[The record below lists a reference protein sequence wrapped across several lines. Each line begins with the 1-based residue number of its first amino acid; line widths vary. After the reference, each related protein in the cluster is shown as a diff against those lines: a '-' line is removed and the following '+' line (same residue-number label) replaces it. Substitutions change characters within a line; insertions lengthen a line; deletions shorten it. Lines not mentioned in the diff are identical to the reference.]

1 MTNGRRAP
9 STRGAGRAD
18 AVAPA
23 RGAIHV
29 EGGTPIMPIHNA
41 ECAAVFAEIAD
52 MLEIQGANP
61 FRVRAY
67 RNAARTI
74 ADYGRDIPTMIA
86 NGDDLGKI
94 PSIGADL
101 ASKLREIAATGTC
114 ELQQTLRHALPGAI
128 VALLDV
134 PGLGAKRVKALHD
147 ALRVDSLEQLRAE
160 AKSGHVR
167 ELPGF
172 GAKTEAHL
180 IEAIDDRLQ
189 REPQRFLLPDAA
201 HALTP
206 LLEHLRAVAGVGKAV
221 PAGSFRR
228 RRETVGDLDILVTA
242 RDAAAVADAFVGY
255 GDVAR
260 VLAHGKTRSS
270 AMLANGLQVDL
281 RVVDADAFGAALVYF
296 TGSKAHNIALRRL
309 AQAGG
314 LKINEYGVFRGDE
327 RIAGAT
333 EASVYAAIG
342 LHEVPPELREDRGE
356 VDASRAGTLPA
367 LVERKHLHG
376 DLHAHT
382 DVSAGRDGLRAMAAA
397 ARARGLAYLA
407 VTDRVPPGDGARGG
421 FDWLARQLDDIDR
434 VNATFDDFVLL
445 KGVEAGIRE
454 DGSLDVPDAMLGRLD
469 LVVGAVRDGFDLPR
483 GVQTDRMLRAMDH
496 PYFTILAHPTGRM
509 LGERDACELDVPRV
523 LAQAAARGCFVEL
536 DAQPRRLDLP
546 DVWCREAAK
555 AGVPVAIGSDA
566 CSADELDNLAFGVDQ
581 ARRGWLTRHDV
592 LNTRTLAQLR
602 PLLAR
607 TMGGGGKRSRSKG
620 A

>member
-1 MTNGRRAP
+1 
-9 STRGAGRAD
+9 
-18 AVAPA
+18 
-23 RGAIHV
+23 
-29 EGGTPIMPIHNA
+29 MPIHNA
-41 ECAAVFAEIAD
+41 GYAAVFAEIAD

-74 ADYGRDIPTMIA
+74 ADYGRDIATMIA

-94 PSIGADL
+94 PSIGPDL

-128 VALLDV
+128 VELLDV
-134 PGLGAKRVKALHD
+134 PGLGAKRVKALHE
-147 ALRVDSLEQLRAE
+147 ALHVDSLEQLRAE

-180 IEAIDDRLQ
+180 LEAIDDRLQ

-201 HALTP
+201 HSLLP
-206 LLEHLRAVAGVGKAV
+206 LLERLRAIAGVGKAV

-242 RDAAAVADAFVGY
+242 RDPQAVADAFVGY
-255 GDVAR
+255 GEVAR
-260 VLAHGKTRSS
+260 VLAHGKTKSS
-270 AMLANGLQVDL
+270 VVLANGLQVDL

-296 TGSKAHNIALRRL
+296 TGSKAHNIALRRI

-356 VDASRAGTLPA
+356 IDAARAGTLPA
-367 LVERKHLHG
+367 LVERKHVHG

-382 DVSAGRDGLRAMAAA
+382 DASAGRDSLRAMADA
-397 ARARGLAYLA
+397 ARARGFAYLA
-407 VTDRVPPGDGARGG
+407 ITDRAPDSGGGRNG
-421 FDWLARQLDDIDR
+421 FDWLARQLDEIDR
-434 VNATFDDFVLL
+434 LNASFDDFVLL
-445 KGVEAGIRE
+445 KGVEAGILE
-454 DGSLDVPDAMLGRLD
+454 DGSLDVPDTLLGRLD
-469 LVVGAVRDGFDLPR
+469 LVVGAVRDGFELSRDA
-483 GVQTDRMLRAMDH
+483 QTARVLRAMDQPH
-496 PYFTILAHPTGRM
+496 FTILAHPTGRV
-509 LGERDACELDVPRV
+509 LGERDACELDVARV
-523 LAQAAARGCFVEL
+523 IAHAAARRCFVEL

-546 DVWCREAAK
+546 DIWCREAAK

-566 CSADELDNLAFGVDQ
+566 CSTDELDNLAYGVDQ
-581 ARRGWLTRHDV
+581 ARRGWLTRPDV

-607 TMGGGGKRSRSKG
+607 TMGADCASRRRGSKG

>member
-1 MTNGRRAP
+1 
-9 STRGAGRAD
+9 
-18 AVAPA
+18 
-23 RGAIHV
+23 
-29 EGGTPIMPIHNA
+29 MPIHNA
-41 ECAAVFAEIAD
+41 GCAAVFAEIAD

-74 ADYGRDIPTMIA
+74 ADYGRDIPTMVA

-94 PSIGADL
+94 PSIGPDL

-128 VALLDV
+128 VELLDV

-147 ALRVDSLEQLRAE
+147 ALHVDSLEQLRAE

-180 IEAIDDRLQ
+180 LEAIDDRLK

-201 HALTP
+201 HSLLP
-206 LLEHLRAVAGVGKAV
+206 LLERLRAIAGVGKAV

-242 RDAAAVADAFVGY
+242 RDPVAVAEALVGY
-255 GDVAR
+255 GEVAR
-260 VLAHGKTRSS
+260 VLAHGKTKSS
-270 AMLANGLQVDL
+270 VVLVSGLQVDL

-296 TGSKAHNIALRRL
+296 TGSKAHNIALRRI

-327 RIAGAT
+327 RIAGET
-333 EASVYAAIG
+333 EASIYASIG
-342 LHEVPPELREDRGE
+342 LHDVPPELREDRGE
-356 VDASRAGTLPA
+356 IDAARAGTLPA
-367 LVERKHLHG
+367 LVERKHVHG

-382 DVSAGRDGLRAMAAA
+382 DASAGRDSLRAMADA
-397 ARARGLAYLA
+397 ARARGFAYLA
-407 VTDRVPPGDGARGG
+407 ITDRAPHAGG
-421 FDWLARQLDDIDR
+421 RCNFDWLARQLDEIDR
-434 VNATFDDFVLL
+434 LNASFDDFVLL

-469 LVVGAVRDGFDLPR
+469 LVVGAVRDGFELPR
-483 GVQTDRMLRAMDH
+483 DAQTARMLRAMDH
-496 PYFTILAHPTGRM
+496 PHFTILAHPTGRV

-523 LAQAAARGCFVEL
+523 IAHAAARGCFVEL

-546 DVWCREAAK
+546 DIWCREAAK

-566 CSADELDNLAFGVDQ
+566 CSADELDNLAYGVDQ
-581 ARRGWLTRHDV
+581 ARRGWLTRADV

-607 TMGGGGKRSRSKG
+607 TMGAGGASKRSGVAKG

>member
-1 MTNGRRAP
+1 
-9 STRGAGRAD
+9 
-18 AVAPA
+18 
-23 RGAIHV
+23 
-29 EGGTPIMPIHNA
+29 MPIHNA
-41 ECAAVFAEIAD
+41 GCAAVFAEIAD

-74 ADYGRDIPTMIA
+74 ADYGRDIATMIA

-94 PSIGADL
+94 PSIGPDL

-128 VALLDV
+128 VELLDV

-147 ALRVDSLEQLRAE
+147 ALHVDSLEQLRAE

-180 IEAIDDRLQ
+180 LEAINDRLQ
-189 REPQRFLLPDAA
+189 REPRRFLLPDAA
-201 HALTP
+201 HALLP
-206 LLEHLRAVAGVGKAV
+206 LLERLRAIAGVGKAV

-242 RDAAAVADAFVGY
+242 RDPQAVADAFVGY
-255 GDVAR
+255 GEVAR
-260 VLAHGKTRSS
+260 VLAHGKTKSS
-270 AMLANGLQVDL
+270 VVLASGLQVDL

-296 TGSKAHNIALRRL
+296 TGSKAHNIALRRI

-356 VDASRAGTLPA
+356 IDAARAGALPA
-367 LVERKHLHG
+367 LVERKHVHG

-382 DVSAGRDGLRAMAAA
+382 DVSAGRDSLRAMADA
-397 ARARGLAYLA
+397 ARARGFAYLA
-407 VTDRVPPGDGARGG
+407 ITDRAPDAGGGRNG
-421 FDWLARQLDDIDR
+421 FDWLARQLDEIDR
-434 VNATFDDFVLL
+434 LNASFDDFVLL
-445 KGVEAGIRE
+445 KGVEAGILE
-454 DGSLDVPDAMLGRLD
+454 DGSLDVPDALLGRLD
-469 LVVGAVRDGFDLPR
+469 LVVGAVRDGFELSLDA
-483 GVQTDRMLRAMDH
+483 QTARVLHAMDQPH
-496 PYFTILAHPTGRM
+496 FTILAHPTGRM
-509 LGERDACELDVPRV
+509 LGERAACELDVARV
-523 LAQAAARGCFVEL
+523 IAHAAARGCFVEL

-546 DVWCREAAK
+546 DIWCREAAK

-566 CSADELDNLAFGVDQ
+566 CSTDDLDNLAYGVDQ
-581 ARRGWLTRHDV
+581 ARRGWLTRPDV

-607 TMGGGGKRSRSKG
+607 TMGVDGASRRRGSKG

>member
-1 MTNGRRAP
+1 
-9 STRGAGRAD
+9 
-18 AVAPA
+18 
-23 RGAIHV
+23 
-29 EGGTPIMPIHNA
+29 MPIHNA

-74 ADYGRDIPTMIA
+74 ADYGRDIPAMIA
-86 NGDDLGKI
+86 SGGDLGQI
-94 PSIGADL
+94 PSIGTDL
-101 ASKLREIAATGTC
+101 AAKLREIAATGTC

-128 VALLDV
+128 VELLDV

-147 ALRVDSLEQLRAE
+147 ALHVDSLEQLRAE

-167 ELPGF
+167 ALPGF
-172 GAKTEAHL
+172 GAKTETHL
-180 IEAIDDRLQ
+180 LDAIDDRLQ
-189 REPQRFLLPDAA
+189 REPQRFLQPAAA
-201 HALTP
+201 HALLP
-206 LLEHLRAVAGVGKAV
+206 LLERLRAVPGVGEAV
-221 PAGSFRR
+221 PAGSVRR
-228 RRETVGDLDILVTA
+228 CRETVGDLDILVTA
-242 RDAAAVADAFVGY
+242 RDPAAVAAAFVGY
-255 GDVAR
+255 GEVAR
-260 VLAHGKTRSS
+260 VLANGKTRSS
-270 AMLANGLQVDL
+270 VVLGNGLQVDL
-281 RVVDADAFGAALVYF
+281 RVVDSDAFGAALVYF
-296 TGSKAHNIALRRL
+296 TGSKAHNIALRRI

-333 EASVYAAIG
+333 EASVYEAIG
-342 LHEVPPELREDRGE
+342 LHWVPPELRENRGE
-356 VDASRAGTLPA
+356 IDASRVGTLPA

-382 DVSAGRDGLRAMAAA
+382 DASAGRDSLRAMADA

-407 VTDRVPPGDGARGG
+407 VTDRMPDRDGGRADC
-421 FDWLARQLDDIDR
+421 DWLVRQIDEIDR
-434 VNATFDDFVLL
+434 LNASFGDFVLL

-454 DGSLDVPDAMLGRLD
+454 DGSLDVPDDVLGRLD
-469 LVVGAVRDGFDLPR
+469 LVVGAVRDGFDLA
-483 GVQTDRMLRAMDH
+483 GDAQTERLLRAMDH
-496 PYFTILAHPTGRM
+496 RYFTILAHPTGRL

-523 LAQAAARGCFVEL
+523 IAAAAARRCFVEL
-536 DAQPRRLDLP
+536 DSDPRRFDLP

-555 AGVPVAIGSDA
+555 AGVAVAIGSDA
-566 CSADELDNLAFGVDQ
+566 QCADDLDRLGDGIGY
-581 ARRGWLTRHDV
+581 ARRGWLTRQDV

-607 TMGGGGKRSRSKG
+607 TMGTLGVSKRGHPKG

>member
-1 MTNGRRAP
+1 
-9 STRGAGRAD
+9 
-18 AVAPA
+18 
-23 RGAIHV
+23 
-29 EGGTPIMPIHNA
+29 MPIHNA

-101 ASKLREIAATGTC
+101 AAKLREIAATGTC

-128 VALLDV
+128 VELLDV

-147 ALRVDSLEQLRAE
+147 ALHVDSLEQLRAE

-180 IEAIDDRLQ
+180 LDAIDDRLQ

-201 HALTP
+201 QALMP
-206 LLEHLRAVAGVGKAV
+206 LLERLRAVAGVGQAV

-228 RRETVGDLDILVTA
+228 RCETVGDLDILVTA
-242 RDAAAVADAFVGY
+242 RDPVAVADAFVGY

-270 AMLANGLQVDL
+270 AMLASGLQVDL

-342 LHEVPPELREDRGE
+342 LREVPPELREDRGE
-356 VDASRAGTLPA
+356 IDASRGGTLPA

-382 DVSAGRDGLRAMAAA
+382 DMSAGHDSLHAMAAA

-407 VTDRVPPGDGARGG
+407 ITDRAPPDGGDRNG
-421 FDWLARQLDDIDR
+421 FDWLARQLDEIDR
-434 VNATFDDFVLL
+434 VNASFDDFALL

-483 GVQTDRMLRAMDH
+483 RAQTDRMLRAMDH
-496 PYFTILAHPTGRM
+496 PYFTMLAHPTGRV
-509 LGERDACELDVPRV
+509 LGERDACALDVPRV

-536 DAQPRRLDLP
+536 DAQPRRFDLP

-581 ARRGWLTRHDV
+581 ARRGWLTRQDV

-607 TMGGGGKRSRSKG
+607 TMGGAGSAGGGAKRSRSKG

>member
-1 MTNGRRAP
+1 
-9 STRGAGRAD
+9 
-18 AVAPA
+18 
-23 RGAIHV
+23 
-29 EGGTPIMPIHNA
+29 MPIHNA
-41 ECAAVFAEIAD
+41 GYAAVFAEIAD

-74 ADYGRDIPTMIA
+74 ADYGRDIATMIA

-94 PSIGADL
+94 PSIGPDL

-128 VALLDV
+128 VELLDV
-134 PGLGAKRVKALHD
+134 PGLGAKRVKALHE
-147 ALRVDSLEQLRAE
+147 ALHVDSLEQLRAE

-180 IEAIDDRLQ
+180 LEAIDDRLQ

-201 HALTP
+201 HSLLP
-206 LLEHLRAVAGVGKAV
+206 LLERLRAIAGVGKAV

-242 RDAAAVADAFVGY
+242 RDPQAVADAFVGY
-255 GDVAR
+255 GEVAR
-260 VLAHGKTRSS
+260 VLAHGKTKSS
-270 AMLANGLQVDL
+270 VVLANGLQVDL

-296 TGSKAHNIALRRL
+296 TGSKAHNIALRRI

-356 VDASRAGTLPA
+356 IDAARAGTLPA
-367 LVERKHLHG
+367 LVERKQVHG

-382 DVSAGRDGLRAMAAA
+382 DASAGRGSLRAMADA
-397 ARARGLAYLA
+397 ARARGFAYLA
-407 VTDRVPPGDGARGG
+407 ITDRAPDAGGGRNG
-421 FDWLARQLDDIDR
+421 FDWLARQLDEIDR
-434 VNATFDDFVLL
+434 LNASFDDFVLL
-445 KGVEAGIRE
+445 KGVEAGILE
-454 DGSLDVPDAMLGRLD
+454 DGSLDVPDTLLGRLD
-469 LVVGAVRDGFDLPR
+469 LVVGAVRDGFELSRDA
-483 GVQTDRMLRAMDH
+483 QTARVLRAMDQPH
-496 PYFTILAHPTGRM
+496 FTILAHPTGRV
-509 LGERDACELDVPRV
+509 LGARDACELDVARV
-523 LAQAAARGCFVEL
+523 IAHAAARRCFVEL

-546 DVWCREAAK
+546 DIWCREAAK

-566 CSADELDNLAFGVDQ
+566 CSTDELDNLAYGVDQ
-581 ARRGWLTRHDV
+581 ARRGWLTRPDV

-607 TMGGGGKRSRSKG
+607 TMGADDASRRRGSKG

>member
-1 MTNGRRAP
+1 
-9 STRGAGRAD
+9 
-18 AVAPA
+18 
-23 RGAIHV
+23 
-29 EGGTPIMPIHNA
+29 MPIHNA

-86 NGDDLGKI
+86 NGGDLGQI
-94 PSIGADL
+94 PSIGPDL

-128 VALLDV
+128 VELLDV

-147 ALRVDSLEQLRAE
+147 ALHVDSLEQLRAE

-167 ELPGF
+167 ALPGF

-180 IEAIDDRLQ
+180 LDAIDDRLQ
-189 REPQRFLLPDAA
+189 REPQRFLRPDAA
-201 HALTP
+201 QSLMP
-206 LLEHLRAVAGVGKAV
+206 LLERLRAVPGVGEAV

-228 RRETVGDLDILVTA
+228 GRETVGDLDILVTA
-242 RDAAAVADAFVGY
+242 GDPAAVADAFVGY

-260 VLAHGKTRSS
+260 VLANGKTRSS
-270 AMLANGLQVDL
+270 VVLRNGLQVDL
-281 RVVDADAFGAALVYF
+281 RVVEADAFGAALVYF

-333 EASVYAAIG
+333 EASVYEAIG
-342 LHEVPPELREDRGE
+342 LHWVPPELREERGE
-356 VDASRAGTLPA
+356 IDASRAGTLPA
-367 LVERKHLHG
+367 LVERKHVHG

-382 DVSAGRDGLRAMAAA
+382 DASAGRDTLRTMAEA
-397 ARARGLAYLA
+397 ARLRGLAYLA
-407 VTDRVPPGDGARGG
+407 VTDRVPNPAGGGRTG
-421 FDWLARQLDDIDR
+421 FDWLVRQIDEIDR
-434 VNATFDDFVLL
+434 LNASFDDFVLL

-454 DGSLDVPDAMLGRLD
+454 DGSLDVPDDVLGRLD
-469 LVVGAVRDGFDLPR
+469 LVVGAVHDHFDLPSDA
-483 GVQTDRMLRAMDH
+483 QTGRMLRAMDH
-496 PYFTILAHPTGRM
+496 PHFTILAHPLGRL

-523 LAQAAARGCFVEL
+523 IAGAAARRCFVEL
-536 DAQPRRLDLP
+536 DGDPRRLDLS
-546 DVWCREAAK
+546 DIWCREAAK
-555 AGVPVAIGSDA
+555 AGVAVAIGSDA
-566 CSADELDNLAFGVDQ
+566 QCADDLDRLAYGIGQ

-607 TMGGGGKRSRSKG
+607 TMGASGASKRSRPKDT
-620 A
+620 

>member
-1 MTNGRRAP
+1 
-9 STRGAGRAD
+9 
-18 AVAPA
+18 
-23 RGAIHV
+23 
-29 EGGTPIMPIHNA
+29 MPIHNA
-41 ECAAVFAEIAD
+41 GCAAVFAEIAD

-74 ADYGRDIPTMIA
+74 ADYGRDIATMIA

-94 PSIGADL
+94 PSIGPDL

-114 ELQQTLRHALPGAI
+114 ELQQSLRHALPGAI
-128 VALLDV
+128 VELLDV
-134 PGLGAKRVKALHD
+134 PGLGAKRVKALHE
-147 ALRVDSLEQLRAE
+147 ALHVDSLEQLRAE

-180 IEAIDDRLQ
+180 LEAIDDRLQ

-201 HALTP
+201 HSLLP
-206 LLEHLRAVAGVGKAV
+206 LLERLRAIAGVGKAV

-242 RDAAAVADAFVGY
+242 RDPQAVADAFVGY
-255 GDVAR
+255 GEVAR
-260 VLAHGKTRSS
+260 VLAHGKTKSS
-270 AMLANGLQVDL
+270 VVLANGLQVDL

-296 TGSKAHNIALRRL
+296 TGSKAHNIALRRI

-356 VDASRAGTLPA
+356 IDAARAGTLSA
-367 LVERKHLHG
+367 LVERKQVHG

-382 DVSAGRDGLRAMAAA
+382 DASAGRDSLRAMADA
-397 ARARGLAYLA
+397 ARARGFAYLA
-407 VTDRVPPGDGARGG
+407 ITDRAPDAGGGRNG
-421 FDWLARQLDDIDR
+421 FDWLARQLDEIDR
-434 VNATFDDFVLL
+434 LNASFDDFVLL
-445 KGVEAGIRE
+445 KGVEAGILE
-454 DGSLDVPDAMLGRLD
+454 DGSLDVPDTLLGRLD
-469 LVVGAVRDGFDLPR
+469 LVVGAVRDGFELSRDA
-483 GVQTDRMLRAMDH
+483 QTTRVLRAMDQPH
-496 PYFTILAHPTGRM
+496 FTILAHPTGRM
-509 LGERDACELDVPRV
+509 LGERAACELDVARV
-523 LAQAAARGCFVEL
+523 IAHAAARGCFVEL

-546 DVWCREAAK
+546 DIWCREAAK

-566 CSADELDNLAFGVDQ
+566 CSTDELDNLAYGVDQ
-581 ARRGWLTRHDV
+581 ARRGWLTRPDV

-607 TMGGGGKRSRSKG
+607 TMGADGAPRRSGSKG

>member
-1 MTNGRRAP
+1 
-9 STRGAGRAD
+9 
-18 AVAPA
+18 
-23 RGAIHV
+23 
-29 EGGTPIMPIHNA
+29 MPIHNA

-74 ADYGRDIPTMIA
+74 AEYGRDIPAMIA
-86 NGDDLGKI
+86 NGSDLGQI

-101 ASKLREIAATGTC
+101 AAKLREIAATGTC

-128 VALLDV
+128 VELLDV

-147 ALRVDSLEQLRAE
+147 ALHVDSLEQLRVE

-180 IEAIDDRLQ
+180 LEAIDDRLQ
-189 REPQRFLLPDAA
+189 REPQRFLLPAA
-201 HALTP
+201 EQALTP
-206 LLEHLRAVAGVGKAV
+206 LLECLRAVAGVGKVV

-228 RRETVGDLDILVTA
+228 RRETVGDLDILATA
-242 RDAAAVADAFVGY
+242 RDPVAVADAFVGY
-255 GDVAR
+255 DKVAR
-260 VLAHGKTRSS
+260 VLAHGKTKSS
-270 AMLANGLQVDL
+270 VVLDGGLQVDL

-296 TGSKAHNIALRRL
+296 TGSKAHNIALRRI

-327 RIAGAT
+327 RIAGTT
-333 EASVYAAIG
+333 EASVYDAIG
-342 LHEVPPELREDRGE
+342 LHVVPPELRENRGE
-356 VDASRAGTLPA
+356 IDASRAGTLPA
-367 LVERKHLHG
+367 LVERKHIHG

-382 DVSAGRDGLRAMAAA
+382 NASAGRDGLRAMADA

-407 VTDRVPPGDGARGG
+407 VTDRAPPADGGRNS
-421 FDWLARQLDDIDR
+421 FEWLARQLDEIDR
-434 VNATFDDFVLL
+434 VNASFDDFVLL
-445 KGVEAGIRE
+445 KGVEAGILE
-454 DGSLDVPDAMLGRLD
+454 DGSLDMPDAMLGRLD
-469 LVVGAVRDGFDLPR
+469 LVVGAVRDGFDLSR
-483 GVQTDRMLRAMDH
+483 AAQTDRMLRAMDH

-523 LAQAAARGCFVEL
+523 IAQAAARGCFVEL
-536 DAQPRRLDLP
+536 DAQPRRFDLP
-546 DVWCREAAK
+546 DIWCREAAK
-555 AGVPVAIGSDA
+555 AGVPVAVGSDA
-566 CSADELDNLAFGVDQ
+566 CSADELDNLAYGVDQ
-581 ARRGWLTRHDV
+581 ARRGWLTRPDV

-607 TMGGGGKRSRSKG
+607 TMGGGGGSKRSRSKG

>member
-1 MTNGRRAP
+1 
-9 STRGAGRAD
+9 
-18 AVAPA
+18 
-23 RGAIHV
+23 
-29 EGGTPIMPIHNA
+29 MPIHNA
-41 ECAAVFAEIAD
+41 GCAAVFAEIAD

-74 ADYGRDIPTMIA
+74 ADYGRDIATMIA

-94 PSIGADL
+94 PSIGPDL

-128 VALLDV
+128 VELLDV

-147 ALRVDSLEQLRAE
+147 ALHVDSLEQLRAE

-180 IEAIDDRLQ
+180 LEAIDDRLQ

-201 HALTP
+201 HALLP
-206 LLEHLRAVAGVGKAV
+206 LLERLRAIAGVGKAV

-242 RDAAAVADAFVGY
+242 RDPQAVADAFVGY
-255 GDVAR
+255 GEVAR
-260 VLAHGKTRSS
+260 VLAHGKTKSS
-270 AMLANGLQVDL
+270 VVLASGLQVDL

-296 TGSKAHNIALRRL
+296 TGSKAHNIALRRI

-356 VDASRAGTLPA
+356 IDAARSGTLPA
-367 LVERKHLHG
+367 LVERKHVHG

-382 DVSAGRDGLRAMAAA
+382 DASAGRDSLRAMADA
-397 ARARGLAYLA
+397 ARARGFAYLA
-407 VTDRVPPGDGARGG
+407 ITDRAPDAGGGRNG
-421 FDWLARQLDDIDR
+421 FDWLARQLDEIDR
-434 VNATFDDFVLL
+434 LNASFDDFVLL
-445 KGVEAGIRE
+445 KGVEAGILE
-454 DGSLDVPDAMLGRLD
+454 DGSLDVSDALLGRLD
-469 LVVGAVRDGFDLPR
+469 LVVGAVRDGFELSRDA
-483 GVQTDRMLRAMDH
+483 QTARVLHAMDQPH
-496 PYFTILAHPTGRM
+496 FTILAHPTGRM
-509 LGERDACELDVPRV
+509 LGERAACELDVARV
-523 LAQAAARGCFVEL
+523 IAHAAARGCFVEL

-546 DVWCREAAK
+546 DIWCREAAK

-566 CSADELDNLAFGVDQ
+566 CSTDDLDNLAYGVDQ
-581 ARRGWLTRHDV
+581 ARRGWLTRPDV

-607 TMGGGGKRSRSKG
+607 TMGADGTSRRRGSKG

>member
-1 MTNGRRAP
+1 
-9 STRGAGRAD
+9 
-18 AVAPA
+18 
-23 RGAIHV
+23 
-29 EGGTPIMPIHNA
+29 MPIHNA
-41 ECAAVFAEIAD
+41 GCAAVFAEIAD

-74 ADYGRDIPTMIA
+74 ADYGRDIATMIA

-94 PSIGADL
+94 PSIGPDL

-128 VALLDV
+128 VELLDV

-147 ALRVDSLEQLRAE
+147 ALHVDSLEQLRAE

-180 IEAIDDRLQ
+180 LEAIDDRLK

-201 HALTP
+201 HVLLP
-206 LLEHLRAVAGVGKAV
+206 LLERLRAIAGVGKAV

-242 RDAAAVADAFVGY
+242 RDPTAVAEAFVGY
-255 GDVAR
+255 GEVVR
-260 VLAHGKTRSS
+260 VLAHGKTKSS
-270 AMLANGLQVDL
+270 VVLASGLQVDL

-296 TGSKAHNIALRRL
+296 TGSKAHNIALRRI

-342 LHEVPPELREDRGE
+342 LHDVPPELREDRGE
-356 VDASRAGTLPA
+356 IDAARAGTLPA
-367 LVERKHLHG
+367 LVERKHVHG

-382 DVSAGRDGLRAMAAA
+382 DASAGRDSLRAMADA
-397 ARARGLAYLA
+397 ARAHGFAYLA
-407 VTDRVPPGDGARGG
+407 ITDRAPHAGG
-421 FDWLARQLDDIDR
+421 GRHPFDWLARQLDEIDR
-434 VNATFDDFVLL
+434 LNASFDDFVLL

-454 DGSLDVPDAMLGRLD
+454 DGSLDAPDAMLGRLD
-469 LVVGAVRDGFDLPR
+469 LVVGAVRDGFELSRDA
-483 GVQTDRMLRAMDH
+483 QTARMLRAMDH
-496 PYFTILAHPTGRM
+496 PYFTILAHPTGRV

-523 LAQAAARGCFVEL
+523 IEHAAARGCFVEL

-546 DVWCREAAK
+546 DIWCRAAAQ

-566 CSADELDNLAFGVDQ
+566 CSADELDNLAYGVDQ
-581 ARRGWLTRHDV
+581 ARRGWLTRADV

-607 TMGGGGKRSRSKG
+607 TMGAGGASKRSGGAKG

>member
-1 MTNGRRAP
+1 
-9 STRGAGRAD
+9 
-18 AVAPA
+18 
-23 RGAIHV
+23 
-29 EGGTPIMPIHNA
+29 MPIHNA
-41 ECAAVFAEIAD
+41 GCAAVFAEIAD

-74 ADYGRDIPTMIA
+74 ADYGRDIATMIA

-94 PSIGADL
+94 PSIGPDL

-128 VALLDV
+128 VELLDV
-134 PGLGAKRVKALHD
+134 PGLGAKRVKALHE
-147 ALRVDSLEQLRAE
+147 ALHVDSLEQLRAE

-180 IEAIDDRLQ
+180 LEAIDDRLQ

-201 HALTP
+201 HSLLP
-206 LLEHLRAVAGVGKAV
+206 LLERLRAIAGVGKAV

-242 RDAAAVADAFVGY
+242 RDPQAVADAFVGY
-255 GDVAR
+255 AEVAR
-260 VLAHGKTRSS
+260 VLAHGKTKSS
-270 AMLANGLQVDL
+270 VVLANGLQVDL

-296 TGSKAHNIALRRL
+296 TGSKAHNIALRRI

-356 VDASRAGTLPA
+356 IDAARAGTLPA
-367 LVERKHLHG
+367 LVERKQVHG

-382 DVSAGRDGLRAMAAA
+382 DASAGRDSLRAMADA
-397 ARARGLAYLA
+397 ARARGFAYLA
-407 VTDRVPPGDGARGG
+407 ITDRAPDAGGGRNG
-421 FDWLARQLDDIDR
+421 FDWLARQLDEIDR
-434 VNATFDDFVLL
+434 LNASFDDFVLL
-445 KGVEAGIRE
+445 KGVEAGILE
-454 DGSLDVPDAMLGRLD
+454 DGGLDVPDTLLGRLD
-469 LVVGAVRDGFDLPR
+469 LVVGAVRDGFELSRDA
-483 GVQTDRMLRAMDH
+483 QTARVLRAMDQPH
-496 PYFTILAHPTGRM
+496 FTILAHPTGRM
-509 LGERDACELDVPRV
+509 LGERDACELDVARV
-523 LAQAAARGCFVEL
+523 IAHAAARGCFVEL

-546 DVWCREAAK
+546 DIWCREAAK

-566 CSADELDNLAFGVDQ
+566 RSTDELDNLAYGVDQ
-581 ARRGWLTRHDV
+581 ARRGWLTRPDV

-607 TMGGGGKRSRSKG
+607 TMGADGASRRRGSKG

>member
-1 MTNGRRAP
+1 
-9 STRGAGRAD
+9 
-18 AVAPA
+18 
-23 RGAIHV
+23 
-29 EGGTPIMPIHNA
+29 MPIHNA
-41 ECAAVFAEIAD
+41 GYAAVFAEIAD

-74 ADYGRDIPTMIA
+74 ADYGRDIATMIA

-94 PSIGADL
+94 PSIGPDL

-128 VALLDV
+128 VELLDV
-134 PGLGAKRVKALHD
+134 PGLGAKRVKALHE
-147 ALRVDSLEQLRAE
+147 ALHVDSLEQLRAE

-180 IEAIDDRLQ
+180 LEAIDDRLQ
-189 REPQRFLLPDAA
+189 HEPQRFLLPDAA
-201 HALTP
+201 HSLLP
-206 LLEHLRAVAGVGKAV
+206 LLERLRAIAGVGKAV

-242 RDAAAVADAFVGY
+242 RDPQAVADAFVGY
-255 GDVAR
+255 GEVAR
-260 VLAHGKTRSS
+260 VLAHGKTKSS
-270 AMLANGLQVDL
+270 VVLANGLQVDL

-296 TGSKAHNIALRRL
+296 TGSKAHNIALRRI

-356 VDASRAGTLPA
+356 IDAARAGTLPA
-367 LVERKHLHG
+367 LVERKQVHG

-382 DVSAGRDGLRAMAAA
+382 DASAGRDSLRAMADA
-397 ARARGLAYLA
+397 ARARGFAYLA
-407 VTDRVPPGDGARGG
+407 ITDRAPDAGGGRNG
-421 FDWLARQLDDIDR
+421 FDWLARQLDEIDR
-434 VNATFDDFVLL
+434 LNASFDDFVLL
-445 KGVEAGIRE
+445 KGVEAGILE
-454 DGSLDVPDAMLGRLD
+454 DGSLDVPDTLLGRLD
-469 LVVGAVRDGFDLPR
+469 LVVGAVRDGFELSRDA
-483 GVQTDRMLRAMDH
+483 QTARVLRAMDQPH
-496 PYFTILAHPTGRM
+496 FTILAHPTGRV
-509 LGERDACELDVPRV
+509 LGERDACELDVARV
-523 LAQAAARGCFVEL
+523 IAHAAARRCFVEL

-546 DVWCREAAK
+546 DIWCREAAK

-566 CSADELDNLAFGVDQ
+566 CSTDELDNLAYGVDQ
-581 ARRGWLTRHDV
+581 ARRGWLTRPDV

-607 TMGGGGKRSRSKG
+607 TMGADDASRRRGSKG

>member
-1 MTNGRRAP
+1 
-9 STRGAGRAD
+9 
-18 AVAPA
+18 
-23 RGAIHV
+23 
-29 EGGTPIMPIHNA
+29 MPIHNA
-41 ECAAVFAEIAD
+41 GCAAVFAEIAD

-74 ADYGRDIPTMIA
+74 ADYGRDIATMIA

-94 PSIGADL
+94 PSIGPDL

-128 VALLDV
+128 VELLDV
-134 PGLGAKRVKALHD
+134 PGLGAKRVKALKDGLH
-147 ALRVDSLEQLRAE
+147 VDSLERLRAE

-180 IEAIDDRLQ
+180 LEASDDGLQ

-201 HALTP
+201 HALLP
-206 LLEHLRAVAGVGKAV
+206 LLERLRAIAGVGKAV

-242 RDAAAVADAFVGY
+242 RDPQAVADGFVGY
-255 GDVAR
+255 GEVAR
-260 VLAHGKTRSS
+260 VLAHGKTKSS
-270 AMLANGLQVDL
+270 VVLASGLQVDL

-296 TGSKAHNIALRRL
+296 TGSKAHNIALRRI

-356 VDASRAGTLPA
+356 IDAARAGALPA
-367 LVERKHLHG
+367 LVERKHVHG

-382 DVSAGRDGLRAMAAA
+382 DASAGRDSVRAMADA
-397 ARARGLAYLA
+397 ARARGFAYLA
-407 VTDRVPPGDGARGG
+407 ITDRAPDAGGGRNG
-421 FDWLARQLDDIDR
+421 FDWLARQLDEIDR
-434 VNATFDDFVLL
+434 LNASFDDFVLL
-445 KGVEAGIRE
+445 KGVEAGILE
-454 DGSLDVPDAMLGRLD
+454 DGSLDVPDALLGRLD
-469 LVVGAVRDGFDLPR
+469 LVVGAVRDGFELSRDA
-483 GVQTDRMLRAMDH
+483 QTARVLHAMDQPH
-496 PYFTILAHPTGRM
+496 FTILAHPTGRM
-509 LGERDACELDVPRV
+509 LGERAACELDVARV
-523 LAQAAARGCFVEL
+523 IAHAAARGCFVEL

-546 DVWCREAAK
+546 DIWCREAAK

-566 CSADELDNLAFGVDQ
+566 CSTDELDNLAYGVDQ
-581 ARRGWLTRHDV
+581 ARRGWLTRPDV

-607 TMGGGGKRSRSKG
+607 TMGADGASRRRGSKG

>member
-1 MTNGRRAP
+1 
-9 STRGAGRAD
+9 
-18 AVAPA
+18 
-23 RGAIHV
+23 
-29 EGGTPIMPIHNA
+29 MPIHNA
-41 ECAAVFAEIAD
+41 GYAAVFAEIAD

-74 ADYGRDIPTMIA
+74 ADYGRDIATMIA

-94 PSIGADL
+94 PSIGPDL

-128 VALLDV
+128 VELLDV
-134 PGLGAKRVKALHD
+134 PGLGAKRVKALHE
-147 ALRVDSLEQLRAE
+147 ALHVDSLEQLRAE

-180 IEAIDDRLQ
+180 LEAIDDRLQ

-201 HALTP
+201 HSLLP
-206 LLEHLRAVAGVGKAV
+206 LLERLRAIAGVGKAV

-242 RDAAAVADAFVGY
+242 RDPQAVADAFVGY
-255 GDVAR
+255 GEVAR
-260 VLAHGKTRSS
+260 VLAHGKTKSS
-270 AMLANGLQVDL
+270 AVLANGLQVDL

-296 TGSKAHNIALRRL
+296 TGSKAHNIALRRI

-356 VDASRAGTLPA
+356 IDAARAGTLPA
-367 LVERKHLHG
+367 LVERKQVHG

-382 DVSAGRDGLRAMAAA
+382 DASAGRDSLRAMADA
-397 ARARGLAYLA
+397 ARARGFAYLA
-407 VTDRVPPGDGARGG
+407 ITDRAPDAGGGRNG
-421 FDWLARQLDDIDR
+421 FDWLARQLDEIDR
-434 VNATFDDFVLL
+434 LNASFDDFVLL
-445 KGVEAGIRE
+445 KGVEAGILE
-454 DGSLDVPDAMLGRLD
+454 DGSLDVPDTLLGRLD
-469 LVVGAVRDGFDLPR
+469 LVVGAVRDGFELSRDA
-483 GVQTDRMLRAMDH
+483 QTARVLRAMDQPH
-496 PYFTILAHPTGRM
+496 FTILAHPTGRV
-509 LGERDACELDVPRV
+509 LGERDACELDVARV
-523 LAQAAARGCFVEL
+523 IAHAAARGCFVEL

-546 DVWCREAAK
+546 DIWCREAAK

-566 CSADELDNLAFGVDQ
+566 CSTDELDNLAYGVDQ
-581 ARRGWLTRHDV
+581 ARRGWLTRPDV

-607 TMGGGGKRSRSKG
+607 TMGADGASRRRGSKG

>member
-1 MTNGRRAP
+1 
-9 STRGAGRAD
+9 
-18 AVAPA
+18 
-23 RGAIHV
+23 
-29 EGGTPIMPIHNA
+29 MPIHNA
-41 ECAAVFAEIAD
+41 GYAAVFAEIAD

-74 ADYGRDIPTMIA
+74 ADYGRDIATMIA

-94 PSIGADL
+94 PSIGPDL

-128 VALLDV
+128 VELLDV
-134 PGLGAKRVKALHD
+134 PGLGAKRVKALHE
-147 ALRVDSLEQLRAE
+147 ALHVDSLEQLRAE

-180 IEAIDDRLQ
+180 LEAIDDRLQ

-201 HALTP
+201 HSLLP
-206 LLEHLRAVAGVGKAV
+206 LLERLRAIAGVGKAV

-242 RDAAAVADAFVGY
+242 RDPQAVADAFVGY
-255 GDVAR
+255 AEVAR
-260 VLAHGKTRSS
+260 VLAHGKTKSS
-270 AMLANGLQVDL
+270 VVLANGLQVDL

-296 TGSKAHNIALRRL
+296 TGSKAHNIALRRI

-356 VDASRAGTLPA
+356 IDAARAGTLPA
-367 LVERKHLHG
+367 LVERKQVHG

-382 DVSAGRDGLRAMAAA
+382 DASAGRDSLRAMADA
-397 ARARGLAYLA
+397 ARARGFAYLA
-407 VTDRVPPGDGARGG
+407 ITDRAPDSGGGRNG
-421 FDWLARQLDDIDR
+421 FDWLARQLDEIDR
-434 VNATFDDFVLL
+434 LNASFDDFVLL
-445 KGVEAGIRE
+445 KGVEAGILE
-454 DGSLDVPDAMLGRLD
+454 DGSLDVPDTLLGRLD
-469 LVVGAVRDGFDLPR
+469 LVVGAVRDGFELSRDA
-483 GVQTDRMLRAMDH
+483 QTARVLRAMDQPH
-496 PYFTILAHPTGRM
+496 FTILAHPTGRV
-509 LGERDACELDVPRV
+509 LGERDACELDVARV
-523 LAQAAARGCFVEL
+523 IAHAAARRCFVEL

-546 DVWCREAAK
+546 DIWCREAAK

-566 CSADELDNLAFGVDQ
+566 CSTDELDNLAYGVDQ
-581 ARRGWLTRHDV
+581 ARRGWLTRPDV

-607 TMGGGGKRSRSKG
+607 TMGADGASRRRGSKG

>member
-1 MTNGRRAP
+1 
-9 STRGAGRAD
+9 
-18 AVAPA
+18 
-23 RGAIHV
+23 
-29 EGGTPIMPIHNA
+29 MPIHNA

-74 ADYGRDIPTMIA
+74 ADYGRDIPAIIA
-86 NGDDLGKI
+86 SGGDLGRI

-101 ASKLREIAATGTC
+101 AAKLREIASTGTC

-128 VALLDV
+128 VELLDV

-147 ALRVDSLEQLRAE
+147 ALHVDSLEQLRAE
-160 AKSGHVR
+160 AKSGHIR
-167 ELPGF
+167 ALPGF

-180 IEAIDDRLQ
+180 LDAIDDRLK

-201 HALTP
+201 QSLMP
-206 LLEHLRAVAGVGKAV
+206 LLERLRKVAGVGEAV

-228 RRETVGDLDILVTA
+228 SRETVGDLDILVTA
-242 RDAAAVADAFVGY
+242 RDPATVADAFVGY
-255 GDVAR
+255 GEVAR
-260 VLAHGKTRSS
+260 VLANGKTRSS
-270 AMLANGLQVDL
+270 VMLGNGLQVDL
-281 RVVDADAFGAALVYF
+281 RVVEADAFGAALVYF
-296 TGSKAHNIALRRL
+296 TGSKAHNIALRRI

-333 EASVYAAIG
+333 EASVYEAIG
-342 LHEVPPELREDRGE
+342 LHWVPPELREDRGE
-356 VDASRAGTLPA
+356 IDAARAGTLPA
-367 LVERKHLHG
+367 LVERRHVHG

-382 DVSAGRDGLRAMAAA
+382 AASAGRDSLRAMADA

-407 VTDRVPPGDGARGG
+407 VTDRAPDTKGRRTDG
-421 FDWLARQLDDIDR
+421 DWLVRQIDEIDR
-434 VNATFDDFVLL
+434 LNASFDDFVLL

-454 DGSLDVPDAMLGRLD
+454 DGSLDVPDDVLGRLD
-469 LVVGAVRDGFDLPR
+469 LVVGAVRDGFDLS
-483 GVQTDRMLRAMDH
+483 GDAQTARILRAMDQ
-496 PYFTILAHPTGRM
+496 PNFTILAHPTGRL

-523 LAQAAARGCFVEL
+523 LAAAAARHCFVEL
-536 DAQPRRLDLP
+536 DGDPRRLDLP

-555 AGVPVAIGSDA
+555 AGVAVAIGSDA
-566 CSADELDNLAFGVDQ
+566 LCANDLDNLGYGIGQ
-581 ARRGWLTRHDV
+581 ARRGWLTRQDV

-607 TMGGGGKRSRSKG
+607 TMRASGASKRGRPKG
-620 A
+620 V

>member
-1 MTNGRRAP
+1 
-9 STRGAGRAD
+9 
-18 AVAPA
+18 
-23 RGAIHV
+23 
-29 EGGTPIMPIHNA
+29 MPIHNA
-41 ECAAVFAEIAD
+41 GYAAVFAEIAD

-74 ADYGRDIPTMIA
+74 GDYGRDIATMIA

-94 PSIGADL
+94 PSIGPDL

-128 VALLDV
+128 VELLDV
-134 PGLGAKRVKALHD
+134 PGLGAKRVKALHE
-147 ALRVDSLEQLRAE
+147 ALHVDSLEQLRAE

-180 IEAIDDRLQ
+180 LEAIDDRLQ

-201 HALTP
+201 HSLLP
-206 LLEHLRAVAGVGKAV
+206 LLERLRAIAGVGKAV

-242 RDAAAVADAFVGY
+242 RDPQAVADAFVGY
-255 GDVAR
+255 GEVAR
-260 VLAHGKTRSS
+260 VLAHGKTKSS
-270 AMLANGLQVDL
+270 VVLANGLQVDL

-296 TGSKAHNIALRRL
+296 TGSKAHNIALRRI

-356 VDASRAGTLPA
+356 IDAARAGTLPA
-367 LVERKHLHG
+367 LVERKQVHG

-382 DVSAGRDGLRAMAAA
+382 DASAGRDSLRAMADA
-397 ARARGLAYLA
+397 ARARGFAYLA
-407 VTDRVPPGDGARGG
+407 ITDRAPDAGGSRNG
-421 FDWLARQLDDIDR
+421 FDWLARQLDEIDR
-434 VNATFDDFVLL
+434 LNASFDDFVLL
-445 KGVEAGIRE
+445 KGVEAGILE
-454 DGSLDVPDAMLGRLD
+454 DGSLDVPDTLLGRLD
-469 LVVGAVRDGFDLPR
+469 LVVGAVRDGFELSRDA
-483 GVQTDRMLRAMDH
+483 QTTRVLRAMDQPH
-496 PYFTILAHPTGRM
+496 FTILAHPTGRM
-509 LGERDACELDVPRV
+509 LGERAACELDVARV
-523 LAQAAARGCFVEL
+523 IAHAAARGCFVEL

-546 DVWCREAAK
+546 DIWCREAAK

-566 CSADELDNLAFGVDQ
+566 CSTDELDNLAYGVDQ
-581 ARRGWLTRHDV
+581 ARRGWLTRPDV

-607 TMGGGGKRSRSKG
+607 TMGADGAPRRRGSKG

>member
-1 MTNGRRAP
+1 
-9 STRGAGRAD
+9 
-18 AVAPA
+18 
-23 RGAIHV
+23 
-29 EGGTPIMPIHNA
+29 MPIHNA
-41 ECAAVFAEIAD
+41 GCAAVFAEIAD

-74 ADYGRDIPTMIA
+74 ADYGRDIPTMVA

-94 PSIGADL
+94 PSIGPDL

-128 VALLDV
+128 VELLDV

-147 ALRVDSLEQLRAE
+147 ALHVDSLEQLRAE

-180 IEAIDDRLQ
+180 LEAIDDRLK

-201 HALTP
+201 HSLLP
-206 LLEHLRAVAGVGKAV
+206 LLERLRAIAGVGKAV

-242 RDAAAVADAFVGY
+242 RDPVAVAEAFVGY
-255 GDVAR
+255 GEVAR
-260 VLAHGKTRSS
+260 VLAHGKTKSS
-270 AMLANGLQVDL
+270 VVLASGLQVDL

-296 TGSKAHNIALRRL
+296 TGSKAHNIALRRI

-327 RIAGAT
+327 RIAGET
-333 EASVYAAIG
+333 EASVYGAIG
-342 LHEVPPELREDRGE
+342 LHDVPPELREDRGE
-356 VDASRAGTLPA
+356 IDAARAGTLPT
-367 LVERKHLHG
+367 LVERKHVHG

-382 DVSAGRDGLRAMAAA
+382 DASAGRDSLRAMADA
-397 ARARGLAYLA
+397 ARARGFAYLA
-407 VTDRVPPGDGARGG
+407 ITDRAPHAGG
-421 FDWLARQLDDIDR
+421 RSNFDWLARQLDEIDR
-434 VNATFDDFVLL
+434 LNASFDDFVLL

-454 DGSLDVPDAMLGRLD
+454 DGGLDVPDAMLGRLD
-469 LVVGAVRDGFDLPR
+469 LVVGAVRDGFGLPR
-483 GVQTDRMLRAMDH
+483 DAQTARMLRAMDH
-496 PYFTILAHPTGRM
+496 PHFTILAHPTGRV

-523 LAQAAARGCFVEL
+523 IAHAAARGCFVEL

-546 DVWCREAAK
+546 DIWCREAAK

-566 CSADELDNLAFGVDQ
+566 CSADELDNLAYGVDQ
-581 ARRGWLTRHDV
+581 ARRGWLTRADV

-607 TMGGGGKRSRSKG
+607 TMGAGGASKRSGGAKG

>member
-1 MTNGRRAP
+1 
-9 STRGAGRAD
+9 
-18 AVAPA
+18 
-23 RGAIHV
+23 
-29 EGGTPIMPIHNA
+29 MPIHNA
-41 ECAAVFAEIAD
+41 ECAAVFAEIGD

-74 ADYGRDIPTMIA
+74 GDYGRDIPTMIA

-147 ALRVDSLEQLRAE
+147 ALHVDSLEQLRAE

-206 LLEHLRAVAGVGKAV
+206 LLERLRAVAGVGKAV

-296 TGSKAHNIALRRL
+296 TGSKAHNIALRRI

-421 FDWLARQLDDIDR
+421 FEWLARQLDDIDR

-496 PYFTILAHPTGRM
+496 SHFTILAHPTGRM

-607 TMGGGGKRSRSKG
+607 TMGGGKRSRSKG

>member
-1 MTNGRRAP
+1 
-9 STRGAGRAD
+9 
-18 AVAPA
+18 
-23 RGAIHV
+23 
-29 EGGTPIMPIHNA
+29 MPIHNA
-41 ECAAVFAEIAD
+41 GYAAVFAEIAD

-74 ADYGRDIPTMIA
+74 ADYGRDIATMIA

-94 PSIGADL
+94 PSIGPDL

-128 VALLDV
+128 VELLDV
-134 PGLGAKRVKALHD
+134 PGLGAKRVKALHE
-147 ALRVDSLEQLRAE
+147 ALHVDSLEQLRAE

-180 IEAIDDRLQ
+180 LEAIDDRLQ
-189 REPQRFLLPDAA
+189 REPHRFLLPDAA
-201 HALTP
+201 HSLLP
-206 LLEHLRAVAGVGKAV
+206 LLERLRAIAGVGKAV

-242 RDAAAVADAFVGY
+242 RDPQAVADAFVGY
-255 GDVAR
+255 GEVAR
-260 VLAHGKTRSS
+260 VLAHGKTKSS
-270 AMLANGLQVDL
+270 VVLANGLQVDL

-296 TGSKAHNIALRRL
+296 TGSKAHNIALRRI

-356 VDASRAGTLPA
+356 IDAARTGTLPA
-367 LVERKHLHG
+367 LVERKQVHG

-382 DVSAGRDGLRAMAAA
+382 DASAGRDSLRAMADA
-397 ARARGLAYLA
+397 ARARGFAYLA
-407 VTDRVPPGDGARGG
+407 ITDRAPDAGGGSNG
-421 FDWLARQLDDIDR
+421 FDWLARQLDEIDR
-434 VNATFDDFVLL
+434 LNASFDDFVLL
-445 KGVEAGIRE
+445 KGVEAGILE
-454 DGSLDVPDAMLGRLD
+454 DGSLDVPDTLLGRLD
-469 LVVGAVRDGFDLPR
+469 LVVGAVRDGFELSRDA
-483 GVQTDRMLRAMDH
+483 QTARVLRAMDQPH
-496 PYFTILAHPTGRM
+496 FTILAHPTGRM
-509 LGERDACELDVPRV
+509 LGERDACELDVARV
-523 LAQAAARGCFVEL
+523 IAHAAARRCFVEL

-546 DVWCREAAK
+546 DIWCREAAK

-566 CSADELDNLAFGVDQ
+566 CSTDELDNLAYGVDQ
-581 ARRGWLTRHDV
+581 ARRGWLTRADV

-607 TMGGGGKRSRSKG
+607 TMGADGASRRRGSKG

>member
-1 MTNGRRAP
+1 
-9 STRGAGRAD
+9 
-18 AVAPA
+18 
-23 RGAIHV
+23 
-29 EGGTPIMPIHNA
+29 MPIHNA
-41 ECAAVFAEIAD
+41 GCAAVFAEIAD

-74 ADYGRDIPTMIA
+74 ADYGRDIATMIA

-94 PSIGADL
+94 PSIGPDL

-128 VALLDV
+128 VELLDV

-147 ALRVDSLEQLRAE
+147 ALHVDSLEQLRAE

-180 IEAIDDRLQ
+180 LEAIDDRLQ

-201 HALTP
+201 HALLP
-206 LLEHLRAVAGVGKAV
+206 LLERLRAIAGVGKAV

-242 RDAAAVADAFVGY
+242 RDPQAVADAFVGY
-255 GDVAR
+255 GEVAR
-260 VLAHGKTRSS
+260 VLAHGKTKSS
-270 AMLANGLQVDL
+270 VVLASGLQVDL

-296 TGSKAHNIALRRL
+296 TGSKAHNIALRRI

-356 VDASRAGTLPA
+356 IDAARAGALPA
-367 LVERKHLHG
+367 LVERKHVHG

-382 DVSAGRDGLRAMAAA
+382 DASAGRNSLRAMADA
-397 ARARGLAYLA
+397 ARARGFAYLA
-407 VTDRVPPGDGARGG
+407 ITDRAPDAGGGRNG
-421 FDWLARQLDDIDR
+421 FDWLARQLDEIDR
-434 VNATFDDFVLL
+434 LNASFDDFVLL
-445 KGVEAGIRE
+445 KGVEAGILE
-454 DGSLDVPDAMLGRLD
+454 DGSLDVPDSLLGRLD
-469 LVVGAVRDGFDLPR
+469 LVVGAVRDGFELSRDA
-483 GVQTDRMLRAMDH
+483 QTARVLHAMDQPH
-496 PYFTILAHPTGRM
+496 FTILAHPTGRM
-509 LGERDACELDVPRV
+509 LGERAACELDVARV
-523 LAQAAARGCFVEL
+523 IAHAAARGCFVEL

-546 DVWCREAAK
+546 DIWCREAAK

-566 CSADELDNLAFGVDQ
+566 CSTDDLDNLAYGVDQ
-581 ARRGWLTRHDV
+581 ARRGWLTRPDV

-607 TMGGGGKRSRSKG
+607 TMGADGASRRRGSKG

>member
-1 MTNGRRAP
+1 
-9 STRGAGRAD
+9 
-18 AVAPA
+18 
-23 RGAIHV
+23 
-29 EGGTPIMPIHNA
+29 MPIHNA

-86 NGDDLGKI
+86 KGDDLGKI

-101 ASKLREIAATGTC
+101 AAKLREIAATGTC

-128 VALLDV
+128 VELLDV

-147 ALRVDSLEQLRAE
+147 ALNVDSLEQLRAE

-180 IEAIDDRLQ
+180 LEAIDDRLQ

-201 HALTP
+201 HALMP
-206 LLEHLRAVAGVGKAV
+206 LLERLRAVTGVGQAV

-242 RDAAAVADAFVGY
+242 RDAGAVTAAFVGY
-255 GDVAR
+255 DDVAR

-270 AMLANGLQVDL
+270 VMLVNGLQVDL

-356 VDASRAGTLPA
+356 IDASRAGTLPA

-382 DVSAGRDGLRAMAAA
+382 DASAGRDGLRAMAAA

-407 VTDRVPPGDGARGG
+407 VTDRAPPDGGARNG

-434 VNATFDDFVLL
+434 LNATFDDFVLL

-454 DGSLDVPDAMLGRLD
+454 DGSLDVPDALLGRLD
-469 LVVGAVRDGFDLPR
+469 LVVGAIRDGFDLPR
-483 GVQTDRMLRAMDH
+483 GAQTDRMLRAMDH
-496 PYFTILAHPTGRM
+496 PHFSILAHPIGRL

-523 LAQAAARGCFVEL
+523 LARAAARGCFVEL
-536 DAQPRRLDLP
+536 DAQPRRFDLP

-581 ARRGWLTRHDV
+581 ARRGWLTRQDV

-607 TMGGGGKRSRSKG
+607 TMGGAGSAGGGAKRSRSKG

>member
-1 MTNGRRAP
+1 
-9 STRGAGRAD
+9 
-18 AVAPA
+18 
-23 RGAIHV
+23 
-29 EGGTPIMPIHNA
+29 MPIHNA

-74 ADYGRDIPTMIA
+74 ADYGRDISTMIA
-86 NGDDLGKI
+86 NGGDLGKI
-94 PSIGADL
+94 PSIGPDL

-128 VALLDV
+128 VELLDV

-147 ALRVDSLEQLRAE
+147 ALHIDSLEQLRVE

-180 IEAIDDRLQ
+180 LEAIDDRLQ

-201 HALTP
+201 QALMP
-206 LLEHLRAVAGVGKAV
+206 LLERLRAIAGVGKAV

-242 RDAAAVADAFVGY
+242 RDPVAVADAFVGY
-255 GDVAR
+255 GKVAR
-260 VLAHGKTRSS
+260 VLAHGKTKSS
-270 AMLANGLQVDL
+270 VVLDSGLQVDL

-296 TGSKAHNIALRRL
+296 TGSKAHNIALRRI

-327 RIAGAT
+327 RIAGTT

-342 LHEVPPELREDRGE
+342 LHDVPPELRENRGE
-356 VDASRAGTLPA
+356 IDASRAGTLPA
-367 LVERKHLHG
+367 LVERKHIHG

-382 DVSAGRDGLRAMAAA
+382 NASAGRDSLRAMADA
-397 ARARGLAYLA
+397 ARTRGLAYLA
-407 VTDRVPPGDGARGG
+407 VTDRAPPAGG
-421 FDWLARQLDDIDR
+421 GRNGFEWLARQLDEIDR
-434 VNATFDDFVLL
+434 VNASFDDFVLL

-469 LVVGAVRDGFDLPR
+469 LVVGAVRDGLDLSR
-483 GVQTDRMLRAMDH
+483 AVQTDRMLRAMDH
-496 PYFTILAHPTGRM
+496 PHFTILAHPTGRV

-523 LAQAAARGCFVEL
+523 IAQAAARGCFVEL

-546 DVWCREAAK
+546 DIWCREAAK

-566 CSADELDNLAFGVDQ
+566 CSADELDNLAYGVDQ
-581 ARRGWLTRHDV
+581 ARRGWLTRQDV

-607 TMGGGGKRSRSKG
+607 TMGEGGRSKG

>member
-1 MTNGRRAP
+1 
-9 STRGAGRAD
+9 
-18 AVAPA
+18 
-23 RGAIHV
+23 
-29 EGGTPIMPIHNA
+29 MPIHNA
-41 ECAAVFAEIAD
+41 GCAAVFAEIAD

-74 ADYGRDIPTMIA
+74 ADYGRDIATMIA

-94 PSIGADL
+94 PSIGPDL

-128 VALLDV
+128 VELLDV

-147 ALRVDSLEQLRAE
+147 ALHVDSLEQLRAE

-180 IEAIDDRLQ
+180 LEAINDRLQ

-201 HALTP
+201 HALLP
-206 LLEHLRAVAGVGKAV
+206 LLERLRAIAGVGKAV

-242 RDAAAVADAFVGY
+242 RDPQAVADAFVGY
-255 GDVAR
+255 GEVAR
-260 VLAHGKTRSS
+260 VLAHGKTKSS
-270 AMLANGLQVDL
+270 VVLASGLQVDL

-296 TGSKAHNIALRRL
+296 TGSKAHNIALRRI

-356 VDASRAGTLPA
+356 IDAARAGALPA
-367 LVERKHLHG
+367 LVERKHVHG

-382 DVSAGRDGLRAMAAA
+382 DASAGRDSVRAMADA
-397 ARARGLAYLA
+397 ARARGFAYLA
-407 VTDRVPPGDGARGG
+407 ITDRAPDAGGGRNG
-421 FDWLARQLDDIDR
+421 FDWLARQLDEIDR
-434 VNATFDDFVLL
+434 LNASFDDFVLL
-445 KGVEAGIRE
+445 KGVEAGILE
-454 DGSLDVPDAMLGRLD
+454 DGSLDVPDALLGRLD
-469 LVVGAVRDGFDLPR
+469 LVVGAVRDGFELSLDA
-483 GVQTDRMLRAMDH
+483 QTARVLHAMDQPH
-496 PYFTILAHPTGRM
+496 FTILAHPTGRM
-509 LGERDACELDVPRV
+509 LGERAACELDVARV
-523 LAQAAARGCFVEL
+523 IAHAAARGCFVEL

-546 DVWCREAAK
+546 DIWCREAAK

-566 CSADELDNLAFGVDQ
+566 CSTDELDNLAYGVDQ
-581 ARRGWLTRHDV
+581 ARRGWLTRPDV

-607 TMGGGGKRSRSKG
+607 TMGADGTSRRRGSKG

>member
-1 MTNGRRAP
+1 
-9 STRGAGRAD
+9 
-18 AVAPA
+18 
-23 RGAIHV
+23 
-29 EGGTPIMPIHNA
+29 MPIHNA

-74 ADYGRDIPTMIA
+74 ADYGRDIPAMIA
-86 NGDDLGKI
+86 NGSDLGQI

-101 ASKLREIAATGTC
+101 AAKLREIAATGTC

-128 VALLDV
+128 VELLDV

-147 ALRVDSLEQLRAE
+147 ALHVDSLEQLRAE

-167 ELPGF
+167 ALAGF
-172 GAKTEAHL
+172 GAKTEAQL
-180 IEAIDDRLQ
+180 LDAIDERLQ

-201 HALTP
+201 QSLRP
-206 LLEHLRAVAGVGKAV
+206 MLERLRQVAGVGEVV

-228 RRETVGDLDILVTA
+228 CRETVGDLDILVSA
-242 RDAAAVADAFVGY
+242 RDPAAVADAFVSC

-270 AMLANGLQVDL
+270 VMLGNGLQVDL

-296 TGSKAHNIALRRL
+296 TGSKAHNIALRRI

-333 EASVYAAIG
+333 EASVYEAIG
-342 LHEVPPELREDRGE
+342 LHWVPPELREGRGE
-356 VDASRAGTLPA
+356 IDASRAGTLPA
-367 LVERKHLHG
+367 LVERKHVHG

-382 DVSAGRDGLRAMAAA
+382 DASAGRDSLRAMADA

-407 VTDRVPPGDGARGG
+407 VTDRMPDAGG
-421 FDWLARQLDDIDR
+421 GRTNCDWLVRQIDEIDHL
-434 VNATFDDFVLL
+434 NASFDDFVLL
-445 KGVEAGIRE
+445 KGVEAGIRA
-454 DGSLDVPDAMLGRLD
+454 DGSLDVPDDVLGRLD
-469 LVVGAVRDGFDLPR
+469 LVVGAVRDGFDLPGNR
-483 GVQTDRMLRAMDH
+483 QTERILRAIDH
-496 PYFTILAHPTGRM
+496 PYFTILAHPTGRL

-523 LAQAAARGCFVEL
+523 LAAAAARRCFVEL
-536 DAQPRRLDLP
+536 DGDPRRLDLP
-546 DVWCREAAK
+546 DLWCREAAK
-555 AGVPVAIGSDA
+555 AGVAVAIGSDA
-566 CSADELDNLAFGVDQ
+566 RCADDLDNLEYGIGQ

-607 TMGGGGKRSRSKG
+607 TMGGAGSASGASKRDRPKG

>member
-1 MTNGRRAP
+1 
-9 STRGAGRAD
+9 
-18 AVAPA
+18 
-23 RGAIHV
+23 
-29 EGGTPIMPIHNA
+29 MPIHNA

-86 NGDDLGKI
+86 NGDDLGGI
-94 PSIGADL
+94 PSIGSDL

-128 VALLDV
+128 VELLDV

-147 ALRVDSLEQLRAE
+147 ALHVDSLEQLRAE
-160 AKSGHVR
+160 AKNGHVR

-180 IEAIDDRLQ
+180 LDAIDDRLH
-189 REPQRFLLPDAA
+189 REPQRFLLPDATQS
-201 HALTP
+201 LMP
-206 LLEHLRAVAGVGKAV
+206 LLDRLRAVAGVGKAV

-242 RDAAAVADAFVGY
+242 RDPAAVADAFVGC

-260 VLAHGKTRSS
+260 VLAHGKTKSS
-270 AMLANGLQVDL
+270 VVLASGLQVDL

-296 TGSKAHNIALRRL
+296 TGSKAHNIALRRI

-327 RIAGAT
+327 RIAGDT

-342 LHEVPPELREDRGE
+342 LHEVPPELRENRGE
-356 VDASRAGTLPA
+356 IDASRAGALPA

-382 DVSAGRDGLRAMAAA
+382 DASAGRDSLRAMAEA

-407 VTDRVPPGDGARGG
+407 VTDRAPHAGRGRGD
-421 FDWLARQLDDIDR
+421 FDWLARQLDEIDR
-434 VNATFDDFVLL
+434 VNASFDDFMLL
-445 KGVEAGIRE
+445 KGVEAGIHE

-469 LVVGAVRDGFDLPR
+469 LVVGAVRDGFDLSR
-483 GVQTDRMLRAMDH
+483 DAQTDRMLRAMDH
-496 PYFTILAHPTGRM
+496 PHFTILAHPTGRV

-523 LAQAAARGCFVEL
+523 IAQAAARGCFVEL

-546 DVWCREAAK
+546 DIWCREAAK

-566 CSADELDNLAFGVDQ
+566 CSADELDNLAYGVDQ
-581 ARRGWLTRHDV
+581 ARRGWLTRPDV

-607 TMGGGGKRSRSKG
+607 TMGKGSGTKRSRSKG
-620 A
+620 T

>member
-1 MTNGRRAP
+1 
-9 STRGAGRAD
+9 
-18 AVAPA
+18 
-23 RGAIHV
+23 
-29 EGGTPIMPIHNA
+29 MPIHNA
-41 ECAAVFAEIAD
+41 GCAAVFAEIAD

-94 PSIGADL
+94 PSIGPDL

-128 VALLDV
+128 VELLDV

-147 ALRVDSLEQLRAE
+147 ALHVDSLEQLRAE
-160 AKSGHVR
+160 AKNGHVR

-180 IEAIDDRLQ
+180 LEAIDDRLK

-201 HALTP
+201 HSLMP
-206 LLEHLRAVAGVGKAV
+206 LLERLRAIAGVGKAV

-242 RDAAAVADAFVGY
+242 RDPVAVAEAFVGY
-255 GDVAR
+255 AEVAR
-260 VLAHGKTRSS
+260 VLAHGKTKSS
-270 AMLANGLQVDL
+270 VVLASGLQVDL

-296 TGSKAHNIALRRL
+296 TGSKAHNIALRRI

-327 RIAGAT
+327 RIAGET

-342 LHEVPPELREDRGE
+342 LHDVPPELREDRGE
-356 VDASRAGTLPA
+356 IDAARAGVLPA
-367 LVERKHLHG
+367 LVERKHVHG

-382 DVSAGRDGLRAMAAA
+382 DASAGRDSLRAMADA
-397 ARARGLAYLA
+397 ARARGFAYLA
-407 VTDRVPPGDGARGG
+407 VTDRAPQAGG
-421 FDWLARQLDDIDR
+421 RRNSFDWLARQLDEIDR
-434 VNATFDDFVLL
+434 LNASFDDFVLL

-469 LVVGAVRDGFDLPR
+469 LVVGAVRDGFELSRDA
-483 GVQTDRMLRAMDH
+483 QTTRMLRAMDH
-496 PYFTILAHPTGRM
+496 PHFTILAHPTGRV

-523 LAQAAARGCFVEL
+523 IAHAVARGCFVEL

-546 DVWCREAAK
+546 DIWCREAAK

-566 CSADELDNLAFGVDQ
+566 RSADELDNLAYGVDQ
-581 ARRGWLTRHDV
+581 ARRGWLTRPDV

-607 TMGGGGKRSRSKG
+607 TMGAGGASKKSGGAKG

>member
-1 MTNGRRAP
+1 
-9 STRGAGRAD
+9 
-18 AVAPA
+18 
-23 RGAIHV
+23 
-29 EGGTPIMPIHNA
+29 MPIHNA
-41 ECAAVFAEIAD
+41 GCAAVFAEIAD

-74 ADYGRDIPTMIA
+74 ADYGRDIATMIA

-94 PSIGADL
+94 PSIGPDL

-128 VALLDV
+128 VELLDV

-147 ALRVDSLEQLRAE
+147 ALHVDSLEQLRAE

-180 IEAIDDRLQ
+180 LEAIDDRLQ

-201 HALTP
+201 HALLP
-206 LLEHLRAVAGVGKAV
+206 LLERLRAIAGVGKAV

-242 RDAAAVADAFVGY
+242 RDPQAVADAFVGY
-255 GDVAR
+255 GEVAR
-260 VLAHGKTRSS
+260 VLAHGKTKSS
-270 AMLANGLQVDL
+270 VVLASGLQVDL

-296 TGSKAHNIALRRL
+296 TGSKAHNIALRRI

-342 LHEVPPELREDRGE
+342 LHEVPSELREDRGE
-356 VDASRAGTLPA
+356 IDAARAGALPA
-367 LVERKHLHG
+367 LVERKHVHG

-382 DVSAGRDGLRAMAAA
+382 DASAGRDSVRAMADA
-397 ARARGLAYLA
+397 ARARGFAYLA
-407 VTDRVPPGDGARGG
+407 ITDRAPDAGGGRNG
-421 FDWLARQLDDIDR
+421 FDWLARQLDEIDR
-434 VNATFDDFVLL
+434 LNASFDDFVLL
-445 KGVEAGIRE
+445 KGVEAGILE
-454 DGSLDVPDAMLGRLD
+454 DGSLDVPDALLGRLD
-469 LVVGAVRDGFDLPR
+469 LVVGAVRDGFELSRDA
-483 GVQTDRMLRAMDH
+483 QTARVLHAMDQ

-509 LGERDACELDVPRV
+509 LGERAACELDVARV
-523 LAQAAARGCFVEL
+523 IAHAAARGCFVEL

-546 DVWCREAAK
+546 DIWCREAAK

-566 CSADELDNLAFGVDQ
+566 CSTDELDNLAYGVDQ
-581 ARRGWLTRHDV
+581 ARRGWLTRPDV

-607 TMGGGGKRSRSKG
+607 TMGVDGVSRRRGSKG

>member
-1 MTNGRRAP
+1 MT
-9 STRGAGRAD
+9 
-18 AVAPA
+18 
-23 RGAIHV
+23 
-29 EGGTPIMPIHNA
+29 IHNA

-86 NGDDLGKI
+86 NGDDLGRI
-94 PSIGADL
+94 PSIGVDL

-114 ELQQTLRHALPGAI
+114 ELQKTLRHALPAAI
-128 VALLDV
+128 VGLLDV
-134 PGLGAKRVKALHD
+134 QGLGAKRVKALHD
-147 ALRVDSLEQLRAE
+147 ALHVDTLEQLKAA
-160 AKSGHVR
+160 AKEGRVR

-180 IEAIDDRLQ
+180 LDALDARLQ
-189 REPQRFLLPDAA
+189 HAQQRFLLPFAEQCLA
-201 HALTP
+201 P
-206 LLEHLRAVAGVGKAV
+206 LLECLRAVPGAGDTV

-242 RDAAAVADAFVGY
+242 RDPAAITDAFVGY
-255 GDVAR
+255 DEVAR
-260 VLAHGKTRSS
+260 VLARGATRSS
-270 AMLANGLQVDL
+270 VVLKSGIQVDL

-296 TGSKAHNIALRRL
+296 TGSKAHNIVLRRL

-333 EASVYAAIG
+333 EASVYESIG
-342 LHEVPPELREDRGE
+342 LHWIPPELREDHGE
-356 VDASRAGTLPA
+356 IDASRAGRLPA
-367 LVERKHLHG
+367 LVERKHLRG

-382 DVSAGRDGLRAMAAA
+382 DASDGHDGLRAMAQA

-407 VTDRVPPGDGARGG
+407 ITDPVRQPGAARGV
-421 FDWLARQLDDIDR
+421 DRERLARQIDEIDR
-434 VNATFDDFVLL
+434 LNASFDDFVLL
-445 KGVEAGIRE
+445 KGVEAEILE
-454 DGSLDVPDAMLGRLD
+454 DGSLGVPDDMLGRLD
-469 LVVGAVRDGFDLPR
+469 LVVGAMYDGLDLPR
-483 GVQTDRMLRAMDH
+483 AAQTERVLRAMDH
-496 PYFTILAHPTGRM
+496 PHFTILAHPTGRV
-509 LGERDACELDVPRV
+509 LGENDGCDLDLPRV
-523 LAQAAARGCFVEL
+523 IEHAHARGCFLEL
-536 DAQPRRLDLP
+536 DAQPQRLDLA
-546 DVWCREAAK
+546 DIWCREAAR
-555 AGVPVAIGSDA
+555 AGVLVSIDSDA
-566 CSADELDNLAFGVDQ
+566 RSAHALDDLGLGVDQ
-581 ARRGWLTRHDV
+581 ARRGWLTRPDV

-607 TMGGGGKRSRSKG
+607 TMGGAGSGAGSRARAKG

>member
-1 MTNGRRAP
+1 
-9 STRGAGRAD
+9 
-18 AVAPA
+18 
-23 RGAIHV
+23 
-29 EGGTPIMPIHNA
+29 MPIRNA

-74 ADYGRDIPTMIA
+74 ADYGRDIPAMVA

-94 PSIGADL
+94 PSIGPDL

-128 VALLDV
+128 VELLEV

-147 ALRVDSLEQLRAE
+147 ALHVDSLEQLRTE

-172 GAKTEAHL
+172 GARTEAHL
-180 IEAIDDRLQ
+180 LDAIDERL
-189 REPQRFLLPDAA
+189 RDPQRFLLPDAA
-201 HALTP
+201 HALMP
-206 LLEHLRAVAGVGKAV
+206 LLERLRAVAGVGKAV

-228 RRETVGDLDILVTA
+228 RRETVGDLDILVTS
-242 RDAAAVADAFVGY
+242 RDPVAVADAFVGY

-270 AMLANGLQVDL
+270 VVLVNGLQVDL

-296 TGSKAHNIALRRL
+296 TGSKAHNITLRRI

-333 EASVYAAIG
+333 EASVYEAIG

-356 VDASRAGTLPA
+356 IDASRAGTLPV
-367 LVERKHLHG
+367 LVERKHVRG

-382 DVSAGRDGLRAMAAA
+382 DASAGRDSLRAMADA

-407 VTDRVPPGDGARGG
+407 VTDRTPPTGG
-421 FDWLARQLDDIDR
+421 GRNAFEWLARQLDEIDR
-434 VNATFDDFVLL
+434 VNASFDDFVLL

-469 LVVGAVRDGFDLPR
+469 LVVGAVRDGFDLSR
-483 GVQTDRMLRAMDH
+483 DAQTERMLRAMDH
-496 PYFTILAHPTGRM
+496 PHFTMLAHPTGRM
-509 LGERDACELDVPRV
+509 LGERDACELDLPRV
-523 LAQAAARGCFVEL
+523 IAQAAARGCFVEL

-546 DVWCREAAK
+546 DIWCREAAK

-566 CSADELDNLAFGVDQ
+566 CSADELDNLAYGVDQ
-581 ARRGWLTRHDV
+581 ARRGWLTRQDV

-607 TMGGGGKRSRSKG
+607 TMGAGGASKRSRSKG

>member
-1 MTNGRRAP
+1 
-9 STRGAGRAD
+9 
-18 AVAPA
+18 
-23 RGAIHV
+23 
-29 EGGTPIMPIHNA
+29 MPIHNA
-41 ECAAVFAEIAD
+41 GCAAVFAEIAD

-74 ADYGRDIPTMIA
+74 ADYGRDIATMIA

-94 PSIGADL
+94 PSIGPDL

-128 VALLDV
+128 VELLDV

-147 ALRVDSLEQLRAE
+147 ALHVDSLEQLRAE

-180 IEAIDDRLQ
+180 LEAIDDRLQ
-189 REPQRFLLPDAA
+189 RDPQRFLLPDAA
-201 HALTP
+201 HALLP
-206 LLEHLRAVAGVGKAV
+206 LLERLRAIAGVGKAV

-242 RDAAAVADAFVGY
+242 RDPQAVADAFVGY
-255 GDVAR
+255 GEVAR
-260 VLAHGKTRSS
+260 VLAHGKTKSS
-270 AMLANGLQVDL
+270 VVLASGLQVDL

-296 TGSKAHNIALRRL
+296 TGSKAHNIALRRI

-356 VDASRAGTLPA
+356 IDAARAGALPA
-367 LVERKHLHG
+367 LVERKHVHG

-382 DVSAGRDGLRAMAAA
+382 DASAGRDSVRAMADA
-397 ARARGLAYLA
+397 ARARGFAYLA
-407 VTDRVPPGDGARGG
+407 ITDRAPDAGGGRNG
-421 FDWLARQLDDIDR
+421 FDWLARQLDEIDR
-434 VNATFDDFVLL
+434 LNASFDDFVLL
-445 KGVEAGIRE
+445 KGVEAGILE
-454 DGSLDVPDAMLGRLD
+454 DGSLDVPDALLGRLD
-469 LVVGAVRDGFDLPR
+469 LVVGAVRDGFELSRDA
-483 GVQTDRMLRAMDH
+483 QTARVLHAMDQPH
-496 PYFTILAHPTGRM
+496 FTILAHPTGRV
-509 LGERDACELDVPRV
+509 LGERAACELDVARV
-523 LAQAAARGCFVEL
+523 IAHAAARGCFVEL

-546 DVWCREAAK
+546 DIWCREAAK

-566 CSADELDNLAFGVDQ
+566 CSTDELDNLAYGVDQ
-581 ARRGWLTRHDV
+581 ARRGWLTRPDV

-607 TMGGGGKRSRSKG
+607 TMGADGTSRRRGSKG

>member
-1 MTNGRRAP
+1 
-9 STRGAGRAD
+9 
-18 AVAPA
+18 
-23 RGAIHV
+23 
-29 EGGTPIMPIHNA
+29 MPIHNA
-41 ECAAVFAEIAD
+41 GYAAVFAEIAD

-74 ADYGRDIPTMIA
+74 ADYGRDIATMIA

-94 PSIGADL
+94 PSIGPDL

-128 VALLDV
+128 VELLDV
-134 PGLGAKRVKALHD
+134 PGLGAKRVKALHE
-147 ALRVDSLEQLRAE
+147 ALHVDSLEQLRAE

-180 IEAIDDRLQ
+180 LEAIDDRLQ

-201 HALTP
+201 HSLLP
-206 LLEHLRAVAGVGKAV
+206 LLERLRAIAGVGKAV

-242 RDAAAVADAFVGY
+242 RDPQAVADAFVGY
-255 GDVAR
+255 GEVAR
-260 VLAHGKTRSS
+260 VLAHGKTKSS
-270 AMLANGLQVDL
+270 VVLANGLQVDL

-296 TGSKAHNIALRRL
+296 TGSKAHNIALRRI

-356 VDASRAGTLPA
+356 IDAARAGTLPA
-367 LVERKHLHG
+367 LVERKQVHG

-382 DVSAGRDGLRAMAAA
+382 DASAGRDSLHAMADA
-397 ARARGLAYLA
+397 ARARGFAYLA
-407 VTDRVPPGDGARGG
+407 ITDRAPDAGGGRNG
-421 FDWLARQLDDIDR
+421 FDWLARQLDEIDR
-434 VNATFDDFVLL
+434 LNASFDDFVLL
-445 KGVEAGIRE
+445 KGVEAGILE
-454 DGSLDVPDAMLGRLD
+454 DGSLDVPDTLLGRLD
-469 LVVGAVRDGFDLPR
+469 LVVGAVRDGFELSRDA
-483 GVQTDRMLRAMDH
+483 QTARVLRAMDQPH
-496 PYFTILAHPTGRM
+496 FTILAHPTGRV
-509 LGERDACELDVPRV
+509 LGERDACELDVARV
-523 LAQAAARGCFVEL
+523 IAHAAARRCFVEL

-546 DVWCREAAK
+546 DIWCREAVK

-566 CSADELDNLAFGVDQ
+566 CSTDELDNLAYGVDQ
-581 ARRGWLTRHDV
+581 ARRGWLTRPDV

-607 TMGGGGKRSRSKG
+607 TMGADGASRRRGSKG

>member
-1 MTNGRRAP
+1 
-9 STRGAGRAD
+9 
-18 AVAPA
+18 
-23 RGAIHV
+23 
-29 EGGTPIMPIHNA
+29 MPIHNA
-41 ECAAVFAEIAD
+41 GYAAVFAEIAD

-74 ADYGRDIPTMIA
+74 ADYGRDIATMIA

-94 PSIGADL
+94 PSIGPDL

-128 VALLDV
+128 VELLDV
-134 PGLGAKRVKALHD
+134 PGLGAKRVKALHE
-147 ALRVDSLEQLRAE
+147 ALHVDSLEQLRAE

-180 IEAIDDRLQ
+180 LEAIDDRLQ

-201 HALTP
+201 HSLLP
-206 LLEHLRAVAGVGKAV
+206 LLERLRAIAGVGKAV

-242 RDAAAVADAFVGY
+242 RDPQAVADAFVGY
-255 GDVAR
+255 GEVAR
-260 VLAHGKTRSS
+260 VLAHGKTKSS
-270 AMLANGLQVDL
+270 VVLANGLQVDL

-296 TGSKAHNIALRRL
+296 TGSKAHNIALRRI

-314 LKINEYGVFRGDE
+314 LKINEYGVFRRDE

-356 VDASRAGTLPA
+356 IDAARAGTLPA
-367 LVERKHLHG
+367 LVERKQVHG

-382 DVSAGRDGLRAMAAA
+382 DASAGRDSLRAMADA
-397 ARARGLAYLA
+397 ARARGFAYLA
-407 VTDRVPPGDGARGG
+407 ITDRAPDAGGSRNG
-421 FDWLARQLDDIDR
+421 FDWLARQLDEIDR
-434 VNATFDDFVLL
+434 LNASFDDFVLL
-445 KGVEAGIRE
+445 KGVEAGILE
-454 DGSLDVPDAMLGRLD
+454 DGSLDVPDTLLGRLD
-469 LVVGAVRDGFDLPR
+469 LVVGAVRDGFELSRDA
-483 GVQTDRMLRAMDH
+483 QTARVLRAMDQPH
-496 PYFTILAHPTGRM
+496 FTILAHPTGRV
-509 LGERDACELDVPRV
+509 LGERDACELDVARV
-523 LAQAAARGCFVEL
+523 IAHAAARRCFVEL

-546 DVWCREAAK
+546 DIWCREAAK

-566 CSADELDNLAFGVDQ
+566 CSTDELDNLAYGVDQ
-581 ARRGWLTRHDV
+581 ARRGWLTRADV

-607 TMGGGGKRSRSKG
+607 TMGADGASRRRGSKG

>member
-1 MTNGRRAP
+1 
-9 STRGAGRAD
+9 
-18 AVAPA
+18 
-23 RGAIHV
+23 
-29 EGGTPIMPIHNA
+29 MPIHNA

-74 ADYGRDIPTMIA
+74 ADYGRDIATMIA

-94 PSIGADL
+94 PSIGPDL

-128 VALLDV
+128 VELLDV

-147 ALRVDSLEQLRAE
+147 ALHVDSLEQLRAQ
-160 AKSGHVR
+160 AKNGHVR

-180 IEAIDDRLQ
+180 LEAIDARLQ
-189 REPQRFLLPDAA
+189 REPRRFLLPEAA
-201 HALTP
+201 HALLP
-206 LLEHLRAVAGVGKAV
+206 LLERLRAIAGVDNAV

-242 RDAAAVADAFVGY
+242 RDPAAVADAFVGH

-260 VLAHGKTRSS
+260 VLARGKTKSS
-270 AMLANGLQVDL
+270 VVLASGLQVDL
-281 RVVDADAFGAALVYF
+281 RIVDADAFGAALVYF

-356 VDASRAGTLPA
+356 IDAARAGKLPA
-367 LVERKHLHG
+367 LVEHKHVRG

-382 DVSAGRDGLRAMAAA
+382 DASAGRDSVRAMADA
-397 ARARGLAYLA
+397 ARARGFAYLA
-407 VTDRVPPGDGARGG
+407 ITDRAPDAGG
-421 FDWLARQLDDIDR
+421 GRNAFDWLARQLDEIDR
-434 VNATFDDFVLL
+434 INASFDDFVLL

-469 LVVGAVRDGFDLPR
+469 LVVGAVRDGFALSR
-483 GVQTDRMLRAMDH
+483 EAQTARLLRAMDH
-496 PYFTILAHPTGRM
+496 PHFTILAHPTGRM

-523 LAQAAARGCFVEL
+523 IAHAAARGCFVEL

-546 DVWCREAAK
+546 DIWCREAAK
-555 AGVPVAIGSDA
+555 AGVPVALGSDA
-566 CSADELDNLAFGVDQ
+566 CSADELDDLAYGVDQ

-607 TMGGGGKRSRSKG
+607 TMGAGGASKRRGTKG

>member
-1 MTNGRRAP
+1 
-9 STRGAGRAD
+9 
-18 AVAPA
+18 
-23 RGAIHV
+23 
-29 EGGTPIMPIHNA
+29 MPIHNA
-41 ECAAVFAEIAD
+41 GCAAVFAEIAD

-74 ADYGRDIPTMIA
+74 ADYGRDIATMIA

-94 PSIGADL
+94 PSIGPDL

-128 VALLDV
+128 VELLDV
-134 PGLGAKRVKALHD
+134 PGLGAKRVKALHE
-147 ALRVDSLEQLRAE
+147 ALHVNSLEQLRAE

-180 IEAIDDRLQ
+180 LEAIDDRLQ

-201 HALTP
+201 HSLLP
-206 LLEHLRAVAGVGKAV
+206 LLERLRAIAGVGKAV

-242 RDAAAVADAFVGY
+242 REPQAVADAFVGY
-255 GDVAR
+255 GEVAR
-260 VLAHGKTRSS
+260 VLAHGKTKSS
-270 AMLANGLQVDL
+270 VVLANGLQVDL

-296 TGSKAHNIALRRL
+296 TGSKAHNIALRRI

-356 VDASRAGTLPA
+356 IDAARAGTLPA
-367 LVERKHLHG
+367 LVERKQVHG

-382 DVSAGRDGLRAMAAA
+382 DASAGRDSLRAMADA
-397 ARARGLAYLA
+397 ARARGFAYLA
-407 VTDRVPPGDGARGG
+407 ITDRAPDSGGGRNG
-421 FDWLARQLDDIDR
+421 FDWLARQLDEIDR
-434 VNATFDDFVLL
+434 LNASFDDFVLL
-445 KGVEAGIRE
+445 KGVEAGILE
-454 DGSLDVPDAMLGRLD
+454 DGSLDVPDTLLGRLD
-469 LVVGAVRDGFDLPR
+469 LVVGAVRDGFELSRDA
-483 GVQTDRMLRAMDH
+483 QTARVLRAMDQPH
-496 PYFTILAHPTGRM
+496 FTILAHPTGRV
-509 LGERDACELDVPRV
+509 LGERDACELDVARV
-523 LAQAAARGCFVEL
+523 IAHAAARRCFVEL

-546 DVWCREAAK
+546 DIWCREAAK

-566 CSADELDNLAFGVDQ
+566 CSTDELDNLAYGVDQ
-581 ARRGWLTRHDV
+581 ARRGWLTRPDV

-607 TMGGGGKRSRSKG
+607 TMGADGASRRRGSKG

>member
-1 MTNGRRAP
+1 
-9 STRGAGRAD
+9 
-18 AVAPA
+18 
-23 RGAIHV
+23 
-29 EGGTPIMPIHNA
+29 MPIHNA

-74 ADYGRDIPTMIA
+74 ADYGRDIPAMIA
-86 NGDDLGKI
+86 NGSDLGQI

-101 ASKLREIAATGTC
+101 AAKLREIAATGTC

-128 VALLDV
+128 VELLDV

-147 ALRVDSLEQLRAE
+147 ALHVDSLEQLRAE

-167 ELPGF
+167 ALAGF
-172 GAKTEAHL
+172 GAKTEAQL
-180 IEAIDDRLQ
+180 LDAIDERLQ

-201 HALTP
+201 QSLRP
-206 LLEHLRAVAGVGKAV
+206 MLERLRQVAGVGEVV

-228 RRETVGDLDILVTA
+228 CRETVGDLDILVSA
-242 RDAAAVADAFVGY
+242 RDPAAVADAFVSC

-270 AMLANGLQVDL
+270 VMLGNGLQVDL

-296 TGSKAHNIALRRL
+296 TGSKAHNIALRRI

-333 EASVYAAIG
+333 EASVYEAIG
-342 LHEVPPELREDRGE
+342 LHWVPPELREGRGE
-356 VDASRAGTLPA
+356 IDASRAGTLPA
-367 LVERKHLHG
+367 LVERKHVHG

-382 DVSAGRDGLRAMAAA
+382 DASAGRDSLRAMADA

-407 VTDRVPPGDGARGG
+407 VTDRMPDAGG
-421 FDWLARQLDDIDR
+421 GRTNCDWLVRQIDEIDHL
-434 VNATFDDFVLL
+434 NASFDDFVLL
-445 KGVEAGIRE
+445 KGVEAGIRA
-454 DGSLDVPDAMLGRLD
+454 DGSLDVPDDVLGRLD
-469 LVVGAVRDGFDLPR
+469 LVVGAVRDGFDLPGDR
-483 GVQTDRMLRAMDH
+483 QTERILRAIDH
-496 PYFTILAHPTGRM
+496 PYFTILAHPTGRL

-523 LAQAAARGCFVEL
+523 LAAAAARRCFVEL
-536 DAQPRRLDLP
+536 DGDPRRLDLP
-546 DVWCREAAK
+546 DLWCREAAK
-555 AGVPVAIGSDA
+555 AGVAVAIGSDA
-566 CSADELDNLAFGVDQ
+566 RCADHLDNLEYGIGQ

-607 TMGGGGKRSRSKG
+607 TMGGAGSASGASKRDRPKG